1 MQSISQVSP
10 VRGHLV
16 RSYMLPRDGFAIFSD
31 GFSRNSTIASS
42 IVIFNMALWFNG
54 SSSYSWFMEGPAG
67 LCANCNF
74 LVIVG
79 CSGGGYWEVC
89 VDD

>member
-10 VRGHLV
+10 VRGYLV
-16 RSYMLPRDGFAIFSD
+16 RSNMLARDGFAIFSD

-42 IVIFNMALWFNG
+42 MVNFNMALWFDG
-54 SSSYSWFMEGPAG
+54 SSSYSCFMEGPAG

-89 VDD
+89 VAD